1 MSSAE
6 TELCL
11 YSPDLSTRRE
21 LEGVGVSICK
31 LAQKRGWYASARWI
45 EGGIAIRV
53 RNHDEHVLADV
64 MQAFVRFAGKNG
76 WRLTIVKKSVPSQ
89 PDLVCQTD
97 SGQIQW
103 GALIHEKLSRK
114 LLNSLPE
121 GAFVV
126 SICFAGSESIFAER
140 VPGMRYKPGLW
151 QKAKDVGA
159 AGRTCSVVWS
169 EQDFDNYKYK
179 SD

>member
-1 MSSAE
+1 MSSEE
-6 TELCL
+6 TELYL
-11 YSPDLSTRRE
+11 YSPEPSTRRG

-45 EGGIAIRV
+45 ERGIAIRV
-53 RNHDEHVLADV
+53 HNHDEHVLAEYV
-64 MQAFVRFAGKNG
+64 QAFVRCAQKEGSTV
-76 WRLTIVKKSVPSQ
+76 TIVKKSVPSQ
-89 PDLVCQTD
+89 PDPVHQTD

-126 SICFAGSESIFAER
+126 SNCFAGSKSIFAER

-159 AGRTCSVVWS
+159 AGRTCSVLWS
-169 EQDFDNYKYK
+169 EQDFDNYRYL